1 MPSYYLDGPSLAL
14 ATAVYTDPTLTI
26 CASDGVYSDGSI
38 TRVQTSCVLGSPKF
52 CPSCGTACDF
62 EKDLGYCKENLSV
75 LNVDIDLGNDPGDT
89 GVVIVKF
96 NPDKKP
102 QGLIAT
108 YDGVTYNTFSSPI
121 YGLMTA
127 PSGLPA
133 YMGQISEDCGIV
145 TGSPHVLPVYEYNGI
160 TYNTT
165 GTTEVVN
172 IFPSQNQLTV
182 NPPGDCIMVIPKTG
196 LNPSQLSISVKAP
209 CGDCFKLSV
218 SCPTVLFPTYTSQVA
233 PTEELVCEYDDNLIY
248 YNYPV
253 SGNGVTLGLFDWI
266 FLDANG
272 EILAADGYYHAPTM
286 LPGAYDWFLV
296 QSGIIIQMGQ
306 CAYNAYVITR
316 CADGFSLV
324 ADSGVGP
331 ITIGQF
337 VTISDPLY
345 AACVWEV
352 TNQTFITPTV
362 TINSISGVGSCSD
375 VCVLYSVDNMTGSDV
390 TVDYLN
396 CDGDPVLYTVAAYT
410 IEYICAKVGSIVVPG
425 SPAGVIVSLDSCDC
439 GF

>member
-1 MPSYYLDGPSLAL
+1 MPTYYLDGPSLAQ

-26 CASDGVYSDGSI
+26 CAPDGTYSDTYI
-38 TRVQTSCVLGSPKF
+38 TRIQTGCVLGPPKF
-52 CPSCGTACDF
+52 CPSCGAQCGENDY
-62 EKDLGYCKENLSV
+62 GNCKENPSV
-75 LNVDIDLGNDPGDT
+75 LNIDIDLGNDPGDT

-96 NPDKKP
+96 ESNKFVH
-102 QGLIAT
+102 GFIAD
-108 YDGVTYNTFSSPI
+108 YDGTTYNTFSSPI
-121 YGLMTA
+121 YGLLTA
-127 PSGLPA
+127 PSGLPV
-133 YMGQISEDCGIV
+133 YIGDQDEDCGLV
-145 TGSPHVLPVYEYNGI
+145 SGSPHVVPVYEFNGGA
-160 TYNTT
+160 YNTT

-172 IFPSQNQLTV
+172 VFPTQIQTTV
-182 NPPGDCIMVIPKTG
+182 NQPGQCVMVIPKTG

-253 SGNGVTLGLFDWI
+253 NGNGVTLGLFDWI

-272 EILAADGYYHAPTM
+272 EIIAADGYYHAPTM

-296 QSGIIIQMGQ
+296 QNGIIIQMGQ
-306 CAYNAYVITR
+306 CAYNAYVLTR
-316 CADGFSLV
+316 CADGFTLV

-331 ITIGQF
+331 ISIGQF

-362 TINSISGVGSCSD
+362 TINSITGYTSCSD
-375 VCVLYSVDNMTGSDV
+375 VCVLYSVDNMTASDIY
-390 TVDYLN
+390 VDIIA
-396 CDGDPVLYTVAAYT
+396 CDGSPTSYFVPAYT
-410 IEYICAKVGSIVVPG
+410 IEYICARVGSVVVPG